1 MILNSVGL
9 MLIYFIVFA
18 DTLKS
23 LIIDL
28 TSVTENDFLG
38 KRQAYVIIL
47 AAILV
52 PVILKKEM

>member
-1 MILNSVGL
+1 

-28 TSVTENDFLG
+28 TSVTANDFLG

-47 AAILV
+47 AVILV
-52 PVILKKEM
+52 PIILKKEM

>member
-1 MILNSVGL
+1 VGL